1 MIFSQTP
8 IRESLKKV
16 LKSER
21 QTERQADR
29 HTDRYMIIYGWQQL
43 EGLKENG
50 LKLKTIREEQT
61 EQ

>member
-1 MIFSQTP
+1 MFSQTP

-43 EGLKENG
+43 EGLKENV
-50 LKLKTIREEQT
+50 LKFKQVQEKHAEI
-61 EQ
+61 